1 MADPGPGRL
10 SGLRAAAGAPEVG
23 AEAAGV
29 RDRPASASTV
39 AQGRSR
45 TDGEHDLLAETI
57 GHVHGVDPD
66 ITVRADLVRC
76 TACGGLPVVGVAIGW
91 TGENGT
97 QCHGGAMLEPGA
109 ALSLAS
115 MILAAVG
122 AALSTSKTD
131 GAMADLLTG
140 VDMDAEPAALLDGGD
155 S

>member
-1 MADPGPGRL
+1 
-10 SGLRAAAGAPEVG
+10 
-23 AEAAGV
+23 
-29 RDRPASASTV
+29 
-39 AQGRSR
+39 
-45 TDGEHDLLAETI
+45 
-57 GHVHGVDPD
+57 
-66 ITVRADLVRC
+66 
-76 TACGGLPVVGVAIGW
+76 
-91 TGENGT
+91 
-97 QCHGGAMLEPGA
+97 MLEPGA